1 MFYPFKSDLFD
12 LDERLDLAAPV
23 PLSEN
28 LMETT
33 DLLLQLLSPDLALC
47 FENLASFLGN
57 LDLLLVKPDRS
68 ESFLLVN
75 LILDYSLPNELYSLS
90 MVKFTVFFFIWLPPS
105 SKPLIVFFTA
115 LLISLSLIASLANC
129 SSLV

>member
-57 LDLLLVKPDRS
+57 LGENCDT
-68 ESFLLVN
+68 FN
-75 LILDYSLPNELYSLS
+75 
-90 MVKFTVFFFIWLPPS
+90 S
-105 SKPLIVFFTA
+105 SVW
-115 LLISLSLIASLANC
+115 SH
-129 SSLV
+129 